1 MLIEIASSLVM
12 GGIFAGSFFAQ
23 NITKND
29 ASKIQRIAANCGL
42 LVKEAGMTRT
52 IHLKRRRRLKNG
64 TEYVYRIPLGLAFT
78 DFEKRLDH
86 FQDGINGKSFSLAD
100 LADLF
105 KRKQRKP
112 KQRKE
117 IELQYDGMLK
127 IFVYDSPLPDLVPFD
142 DDTLGKLNG
151 WQVPVGEGRNEFV
164 AHDFDQIP
172 HLIVAGTTRYG
183 KSVFLKNVITTLI
196 ARQPDA
202 AKFTLIDL
210 KGGLTFNRYKNA
222 RQVHTVAKNVS
233 ETLEALRTIQAEM
246 NQRMDAFLEAGHE
259 DIKEAGFKERHF
271 IIVDEAAQLASA
283 GHKGEEKNMR
293 VECEQ
298 IVAEIA
304 RVGGGLGYRIVYA
317 TQYPTADTLPRQ
329 VKQNCDAKICFKL
342 QTDTASRVVLDEDGA
357 ESLPLIKGR
366 AIYLTDRKRIVQTPF
381 IENKYIEEKIGPHI
395 VIKAR
400 PDNIEE
406 GTINN
411 GEGNQTATALGSH
424 TLVIEA
430 V

>member
-23 NITKND
+23 NITRND
-29 ASKIQRIAANCGL
+29 ATKIQRIAANCGL
-42 LVKEAGMTRT
+42 TVKEAGMTRT
-52 IHLKRRRRLKNG
+52 IHLKRRSKLKNG
-64 TEYVYRIPLGLAFT
+64 TEYVYRIPLGLSFS

-86 FQDGINGKSFSLAD
+86 FQDGLNGKTFSLAD
-100 LADLF
+100 LAELF

-127 IFVYDSPLPDLVPFD
+127 ILVYDSPLPELVPFD
-142 DDTLGKLNG
+142 DHTIGGLKG
-151 WQVPVGEGRNEFV
+151 WQVPVGEGRNDSV
-164 AHDFDQIP
+164 THDFDQIP

-196 ARQPDA
+196 ARKPDHT
-202 AKFTLIDL
+202 KFTLIDL
-210 KGGLTFNRYKNA
+210 KGGLTFNRYKNV
-222 RQVHTVAKNVS
+222 RQVQTVAKDVS

-246 NQRMDAFLEAGHE
+246 YKRMDIFLEAGHE
-259 DIKEAGFKERHF
+259 DVREAGYKDRHF

-283 GHKGEEKNMR
+283 GYKGEEKAMR
-293 VECEQ
+293 IECEQ

-304 RVGGGLGYRIVYA
+304 RIGGGLGYRLVYA

-329 VKQNCDAKICFKL
+329 VKQNCDARICFKL
-342 QTDTASRVVLDEDGA
+342 QTDIASRVVLDEEGA

-366 AIYLTDRKRIVQTPF
+366 AIYLTDRKRVVQTPF

-395 VIKAR
+395 VIKAW
-400 PDNIEE
+400 PENIEG
-406 GTINN
+406 GTLSD
-411 GEGNQTATALGSH
+411 GKGDQTAAAVGGHSLI
-424 TLVIEA
+424 IEE